1 MDDHE
6 EHDEQRIDVK
16 GALGMSRR
24 DLIRR
29 GAVVGTLVWAVPVI
43 SSVNQKAF
51 AESAGGGSATIY
63 RDSNAFTCPGG
74 AGDTST
80 PTGTVTISAT
90 PTQVTVSASVFGLTP
105 NTTYDL
111 YVNQDP
117 GGCPTSPILN
127 WLTTDGSGSGSA
139 GPTTVSR
146 VGTATVAWISLDNF
160 PPEIHRSGTVAI

>member
-1 MDDHE
+1 MDEHE
-6 EHDEQRIDVK
+6 EHGEQRIDVK

-51 AESAGGGSATIY
+51 AESAAGGSATIY
-63 RDSNAFTCPGG
+63 RDSDPFTCPGG
-74 AGDTST
+74 ALNTST

-90 PTQVTVSASVFGLTP
+90 PTQLTVSVSVSGLTA

-117 GGCPTSPILN
+117 GGCPTTPIFVLM
-127 WLTTDGSGSGSA
+127 TDNAGNGSA
-139 GPTTVSR
+139 VTTVSR
-146 VGTATVAWISLDNF
+146 VGTATVAWISLDKPAPNA
-160 PPEIHRSGTVAI
+160 EIHRSGTVAI